1 MKVFVSIPQN
11 GNVFE
16 TFITKEVRELMEGLF
31 EVVYSPYEKN
41 ITQEQFKE
49 AVGDAEVIITGWGHP
64 QITYDMV
71 NGTNIKAIA
80 HTGGSV
86 GSLVTPEIYDNGIM
100 VMSGNLMYADSVA
113 EGTIAYILTALRDI
127 PKYTNNV
134 KAGKWQLD
142 TNYTE
147 GLLDGEIGIIGMGAI
162 SKFLIQFLQPLRV
175 KIKAYSGYP
184 IDPDFLEKYNVT
196 QVSLEEALQ
205 CKVVSLHSAMN
216 ERTRGLIGKEQFKLI
231 KDGAVFVNTARGRV
245 VDEPAMIEELKTG
258 RFKAILDVF
267 YHEPLEADSPLR
279 TLENVYCVPHMAG
292 PTVDRRAK
300 ITAALVRNI
309 VDWTEGKE
317 VYLEIT
323 KEQAARMTVGG

>member
-1 MKVFVSIPQN
+1 MKIFVSIPRK

-16 TFITKEVRELMEGLF
+16 TFITKEVQELMESLF
-31 EVVYSPYEKN
+31 EVEYSPYEGN

-49 AVGDAEVIITGWGHP
+49 AVKDADVIMTGWGHP
-64 QITYDMV
+64 QITYDMI

-86 GSLVTPEIYDNGIM
+86 GSLVTPDVYDNGIM

-127 PKYTNNV
+127 PKYTTNV
-134 KAGKWQLD
+134 K
-142 TNYTE
+142 N
-147 GLLDGEIGIIGMGAI
+147 GEIGIIGVGAI
-162 SKFLIQFLQPLRV
+162 SKFLIEFLQPLRV

-184 IDPDFLEKYNVT
+184 IDPEFLKKYNVT

-267 YHEPLEADSPLR
+267 YSEPLAADSPLR
-279 TLENVYCVPHMAG
+279 TLDNVYCIPHLAG

-300 ITAALVRNI
+300 ITAALVRNL
-309 VDWTEGKE
+309 VDWKEGKE

>member
-134 KAGKWQLD
+134 KAGKWQFD

>member
-1 MKVFVSIPQN
+1 MKVFVSIPKSSD
-11 GNVFE
+11 VFK
-16 TFITKEVRELMEGLF
+16 TFVTEDVQQLMESLF
-31 EVVYSPYEKN
+31 EVEYSSYEKN

-49 AVGDAEVIITGWGHP
+49 AVKDADVIMTGWGHP
-64 QITYDMV
+64 QITYDMIK
-71 NGTNIKAIA
+71 GTNIKAIA

-86 GSLVTPEIYDNGIM
+86 GSLVTPDVYDNGIM
-100 VMSGNLMYADSVA
+100 VMSGNLMYADSGA
-113 EGTIAYILTALRDI
+113 EGTIAYIMAALRDI

-134 KAGKWQLD
+134 KAGGWRFGED
-142 TNYTE
+142 YTE

-184 IDPDFLEKYNVT
+184 IDPEFLKKYNVT

-205 CKVVSLHSAMN
+205 CKIVSLHSAMN

-231 KDGAVFVNTARGRV
+231 KDGALFVNTARGRV

-267 YHEPLEADSPLR
+267 YNEPIDIDSPLR
-279 TLENVYCVPHMAG
+279 TLDNVYCVPHLAG

-300 ITAALVRNI
+300 ITAAIARNI
-309 VDWTEGKE
+309 VDWAEGKE

>member
-1 MKVFVSIPQN
+1 MKVFVSIPKT
-11 GNVFE
+11 GNVAK
-16 TFITKEVRELMEGLF
+16 TFLTDEVRELMASLF
-31 EVVYSPYEKN
+31 EVEYSDLERN
-41 ITQEQFKE
+41 ITQDEFKA
-49 AVGDAEVIITGWGHP
+49 AVKDADVVMTGWGHP

-71 NGTNIKAIA
+71 KGTNIKAIA

-86 GSLVTPEIYDNGIM
+86 GSLVTPDIYDNGIM

-134 KAGKWQLD
+134 RNGGWQLGGD
-142 TNYTE
+142 YTE

-162 SKFLIQFLQPLRV
+162 SKFLIEFLQPLRV

-184 IDPDFLEKYNVT
+184 IDPDFLAKYNVT

-258 RFKAILDVF
+258 RFKAILDV
-267 YHEPLEADSPLR
+267 YYNEPLEADSPLR
-279 TLENVYCVPHMAG
+279 TLDNVYCVPHLAG

-300 ITAALVRNI
+300 ITAALARNI
-309 VDWTEGKE
+309 VDWAEGKE

-323 KEQAARMTVGG
+323 KSQAARMTVGG

>member
-1 MKVFVSIPQN
+1 MKIFVSIPQN

-16 TFITKEVRELMEGLF
+16 TFVTKEVQEFMESLF
-31 EVVYSPYEKN
+31 EVEYSPYESN

-49 AVGDAEVIITGWGHP
+49 AVKDADIIMTGWGHP
-64 QITYDMV
+64 QITYDMIE
-71 NGTNIKAIA
+71 GTNIKAIA

-86 GSLVTPEIYDNGIM
+86 GSLVTPDVYDNGIM

-127 PKYTNNV
+127 PKYTTNV
-134 KAGKWQLD
+134 KNGGWQFSH
-142 TNYTE
+142 NYTE
-147 GLLDGEIGIIGMGAI
+147 GLLDGEIGIIGIGAI
-162 SKFLIQFLQPLRV
+162 SKFLIEFLQPLRV

-184 IDPDFLEKYNVT
+184 IDPEFLKKYNVT

-205 CKVVSLHSAMN
+205 CKIVSLHSAMN

-267 YHEPLEADSPLR
+267 YSEPLAADSPLR
-279 TLENVYCVPHMAG
+279 TLDNVYCVPHMAG

-300 ITAALVRNI
+300 ITAALVRNL
-309 VDWTEGKE
+309 VDWKDGKE